1 MYEDHT
7 VGVVVPAYD
16 EKGFVDDVIE
26 TMPDFVD
33 RIYAI
38 DDRSTDGTWAE
49 IREAAERVN
58 VRADGVKP
66 FTDGAETLGDE
77 VEPVADGAPT
87 LCDDGEPVADG
98 DGRGLH
104 RGSDRRG
111 STASASAE
119 PSLGTE
125 PPSDAASAS
134 DSEPR
139 RVVPIRH
146 EENQGVGAAI
156 KTGYRRAYADG
167 IDVVAVMAGDG
178 QMDPDL
184 LPAIL
189 DPVVSGRA
197 DYAKGNRLRSEDHT
211 EAMSGW
217 RLFGNALLTL
227 LTKIASGY
235 WKMMDPQ
242 NGYTAVS
249 RRALDRIDLDAV
261 FDDYG
266 FANAM
271 LVHCNVAD
279 LRVADVPTPA
289 VYGDEESHI
298 EYSTFVPQLSALL
311 ARGFGWRLQ
320 RKYLLRDFH
329 PLAFLYGL
337 GVLGT
342 FGGVYATLRGL
353 LSGERAEKQVDES
366 KTGEKMV
373 ERNENVVE
381 TGRSMGTGPLTTLV
395 GLVTT
400 VLAMSFDLAEN
411 EHLHLQVE
419 PAEVE
424 QTGGEPADGEVSEQS
439 ATDETGG
446 AEEGSR

>member
-1 MYEDHT
+1 MYEEHT

-16 EKGFVDDVIE
+16 EEGFVGEVIE

-33 RIYAI
+33 RIYAV
-38 DDRSTDGTWAE
+38 DDCSTDGTWQE
-49 IREAAERVN
+49 IRTAAERVN
-58 VRADGVKP
+58 QRSDEAAADGS
-66 FTDGAETLGDE
+66 GS
-77 VEPVADGAPT
+77 VA
-87 LCDDGEPVADG
+87 
-98 DGRGLH
+98 
-104 RGSDRRG
+104 RGSGSARSEPSRG
-111 STASASAE
+111 TESARATEFPASAGPASGYE
-119 PSLGTE
+119 PQ
-125 PPSDAASAS
+125 
-134 DSEPR
+134 

-146 EENQGVGAAI
+146 EENRGVGAAI
-156 KTGYRRAYADG
+156 KTGYRRAYEDG

-184 LPAIL
+184 LPAML

-197 DYAKGNRLRSEDHT
+197 DYAKGNRLLSGDYT
-211 EAMSGW
+211 EGMSGW
-217 RLFGNALLTL
+217 RLFGNSLLTL
-227 LTKIASGY
+227 LTKVSSGY

-242 NGYTAVS
+242 NGYTAIS

-289 VYGDEESHI
+289 VYGDEESHN

-342 FGGVYATLRGL
+342 VGGLYATARGL
-353 LSGERAEKQVDES
+353 LSGDDVEVEERQEDES
-366 KTGEKMV
+366 EANEDMV
-373 ERNENVVE
+373 ERNVNVVRTE
-381 TGRSMGTGPLTTLV
+381 RSTGTGPLTVLV

-400 VLAMSFDLAEN
+400 VLAMSFDLTEN
-411 EHLHLQVE
+411 EHLHVRVRPEDVE
-419 PAEVE
+419 ATESD
-424 QTGGEPADGEVSEQS
+424 ASES
-439 ATDETGG
+439 ATRAD
-446 AEEGSR
+446 AEEGAR

>member
-16 EKGFVDDVIE
+16 EKGFVGDVIE

-66 FTDGAETLGDE
+66 FADGAETLGDE

-111 STASASAE
+111 STPSASAE

-125 PPSDAASAS
+125 APSDAASAS

-217 RLFGNALLTL
+217 RLFGNGLLTL

-353 LSGERAEKQVDES
+353 LSGERAEKQVDKS

-424 QTGGEPADGEVSEQS
+424 SEAVEAVEQS
-439 ATDETGG
+439 AAETGD

>member
-16 EKGFVDDVIE
+16 EKGFVGDVIE

-58 VRADGVKP
+58 ARADGLNS
-66 FTDGAETLGDE
+66 F
-77 VEPVADGAPT
+77 ADGAPT
-87 LCDDGEPVADG
+87 LRDEGEPVTDGAPTLRDEGEPVADG
-98 DGRGLH
+98 DGRGLRRETD
-104 RGSDRRG
+104 RGS
-111 STASASAE
+111 STPSASAE

-337 GVLGT
+337 GVFGT
-342 FGGVYATLRGL
+342 FGGIYATLRGL
-353 LSGERAEKQVDES
+353 LSSERAEKQVDES

-373 ERNENVVE
+373 ERNENVVG

>member
-1 MYEDHT
+1 
-7 VGVVVPAYD
+7 
-16 EKGFVDDVIE
+16 
-26 TMPDFVD
+26 
-33 RIYAI
+33 
-38 DDRSTDGTWAE
+38 
-49 IREAAERVN
+49 
-58 VRADGVKP
+58 
-66 FTDGAETLGDE
+66 
-77 VEPVADGAPT
+77 
-87 LCDDGEPVADG
+87 
-98 DGRGLH
+98 
-104 RGSDRRG
+104 
-111 STASASAE
+111 
-119 PSLGTE
+119 
-125 PPSDAASAS
+125 
-134 DSEPR
+134 
-139 RVVPIRH
+139 VPIRH
-146 EENQGVGAAI
+146 AENRGVGAAI
-156 KTGYRRAYADG
+156 KTGYRRAYDDG

-197 DYAKGNRLRSEDHT
+197 DYAKGNRLLSEDHT
-211 EAMSGW
+211 EGMSGW

-227 LTKIASGY
+227 LTKISSGY

-242 NGYTAVS
+242 NGYTAIS

-289 VYGDEESHI
+289 RYGDEESHI
-298 EYSTFVPQLSALL
+298 RYSTFVPQLSALL

-342 FGGVYATLRGL
+342 LGGVFATAWGL
-353 LSGERAEKQVDES
+353 FSGRADEDDEQAPSDPNPEAPENKENDSEKNEN
-366 KTGEKMV
+366 TV
-373 ERNENVVE
+373 ERNMKGHR
-381 TGRSMGTGPLTTLV
+381 TGRSTGNGPLTALV

-411 EHLHLQVE
+411 EHLHVRVD
-419 PAEVE
+419 PKDV
-424 QTGGEPADGEVSEQS
+424 
-439 ATDETGG
+439 ETGESDS
-446 AEEGSR
+446 EEGSR